1 MQVHKKLMID
11 GSIEGAVTR
20 EVYETGVAN
29 GAGFVD
35 AEAAKAF
42 FQRLDQQLN
51 KVNRFYERKE
61 GEFLERGESL
71 RRQLQIL
78 VELKAAITQ
87 QQQARRGGG
96 SSKGSADTDDLSIS
110 CSIQLGENSCISLS
124 HLMKEYY
131 LWLHQIGKN
140 IANGNIGGH
149 LGVHD
154 QSSCFALTGLH

>member
-1 MQVHKKLMID
+1 MQVHKKLAVDRSID
-11 GSIEGAVTR
+11 GAMAG
-20 EVYETGVAN
+20 EVYETAVAD

-78 VELKAAITQ
+78 VDLKAAITQ
-87 QQQARRGGG
+87 QQQAQAQARRGAD
-96 SSKGSADTDDLSIS
+96 SKGSTDTDDHDPAVS
-110 CSIQLGENSCISLS
+110 CSIQLGETMSL
-124 HLMKEYY
+124 HVPKVLFLYANY
-131 LWLHQIGKN
+131 LL
-140 IANGNIGGH
+140 
-149 LGVHD
+149 
-154 QSSCFALTGLH
+154 

>member
-11 GSIEGAVTR
+11 GSIEGAVTG
-20 EVYETGVAN
+20 EVYETGVEN
-29 GAGFVD
+29 GAWFVD

-78 VELKAAITQ
+78 IELKAAITQ
-87 QQQARRGGG
+87 QQQARHGGG

-110 CSIQLGENSCISLS
+110 CSIQLGENSCISLNQ
-124 HLMKEYY
+124 Y
-131 LWLHQIGKN
+131 
-140 IANGNIGGH
+140 AR
-149 LGVHD
+149 
-154 QSSCFALTGLH
+154 

>member
-1 MQVHKKLMID
+1 MQVHKKLGIGGSID
-11 GSIEGAVTR
+11 GAVAG

-29 GAGFVD
+29 EAGFVD

-87 QQQARRGGG
+87 QQQARRSGG

-110 CSIQLGENSCISLS
+110 CSIQLGENSCISLNQYMPIKPHDERILPLAS
-124 HLMKEYY
+124 LDRKEYY
-131 LWLHQIGKN
+131 KWQYWWASGR
-140 IANGNIGGH
+140 
-149 LGVHD
+149 
-154 QSSCFALTGLH
+154 T